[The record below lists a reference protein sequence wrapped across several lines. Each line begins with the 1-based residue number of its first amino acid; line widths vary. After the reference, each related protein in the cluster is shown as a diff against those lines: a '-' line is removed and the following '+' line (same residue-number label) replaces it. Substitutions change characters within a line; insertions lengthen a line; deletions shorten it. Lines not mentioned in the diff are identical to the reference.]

1 MERNIELSMLL
12 SYYGAFLTQRQQA
25 LLSLHVDED
34 YSLTEIA
41 ERENISRQGV
51 HDALKRAEAQLYEME
66 ARLGLVRRVRQME
79 EGLLALQTQVEQMEL
94 GAEQRQA
101 LLKQIAGLRGVWEDE
116 HGV

>member
-12 SYYGAFLTQRQQA
+12 SYYGAFLTQRQQE
-25 LLSLHVDED
+25 LLALHVDED
-34 YSLTEIA
+34 FSLTEIA

-51 HDALKRAEAQLYEME
+51 HDALRRAEAQLYEME

-79 EGLLALQTQVEQMEL
+79 QGLLALQAHVEQMEL
-94 GAEQRQA
+94 GTGQREA
-101 LLKQIAGLRGVWEDE
+101 LLGKIADLRGVWEDE

>member
-12 SYYGAFLTQRQQA
+12 SYYGAFLTQRQQD
-25 LLSLHVDED
+25 LLALHVDED
-34 YSLTEIA
+34 YSLSEIA

-66 ARLGLVRRVRQME
+66 TRLGLVRRVRQME
-79 EGLLALQTQVEQMEL
+79 DGLLALKAQVEQMEL
-94 GAEQRQA
+94 GRLQRQV
-101 LLKQIAGLRGVWEDE
+101 LLEKIAGLRGVWEDE

>member
-12 SYYGAFLTQRQQA
+12 SYYGAFLTQRQQE
-25 LLSLHVDED
+25 LLALHVDED
-34 YSLTEIA
+34 YSLSEIA

-66 ARLGLVRRVRQME
+66 ARLGLVKRVRQME
-79 EGLLALQTQVEQMEL
+79 DGLLALNSQVEQMEIGTL
-94 GAEQRQA
+94 QRQA
-101 LLKQIAGLRGVWEDE
+101 LLEKIADLRGVWEDE